1 MADLSVLLPPRMT
14 KPVEYRL
21 IGGDGCFSWS
31 WDHHDLISVKPEY
44 NDSSRCS
51 TSARLASIAPYNGRR
66 ETSVYATD
74 IISGITIHCKVF
86 VDKISRIRIFHHAV
100 KIDLDEIATLR
111 VHAFDDEENVF
122 SSLVG
127 LQFLWLLTPRL
138 LDNSRHHLVHIP
150 LKETHLSDC
159 GGFCGDMNIRFELE
173 DKNLGSDFFVVKG
186 IEIGQEVVKAQLFEP
201 QFDHVIDTITLTVA
215 EAMSLEPPSPVLV
228 TVGVLV
234 KFKLKVFRQKVAQAV
249 KLPSP
254 YHRWHATNSSVAQVD
269 SSLGISHALS
279 LGFTKVVVEDTRV
292 EGHVQVSSLHVVIP
306 RTLFLY
312 LVPIMDDSAH
322 LHGITN
328 IPSSKVWYVYPERK
342 YMVLAKAFAEGFD
355 AREIYIAEE
364 NELKLE
370 SSTMEF
376 WSLSQVPDSYIGPC
390 EVQTCRLLSPVSQG
404 KGHLVASLV
413 YLTEASE
420 PAKVLKIVQ
429 EVNVCNK
436 VQAFWDD
443 RLENSNVIHLPWVPG
458 VYQEV
463 ELKAI
468 GGCGK
473 TLDDYKLIS
482 SDEDVASV
490 SDSRIVHAKKPGQ
503 AVIRVVS
510 AFDFLNFDEIIV
522 EVSIPSVLSILP
534 VFPVEVPVGN
544 QLHAAA
550 ELKTSNGHS
559 FSRCDKFNAFIRW
572 SLLSDTDSFHILS
585 TAEAWSVEDIKHSAG
600 SWGKNGNPCA
610 WVSLNASATGR
621 STLVATFTVDS
632 DSNIET
638 LGPISLKAASKI
650 SAYYPLMVLQGG
662 NGNQFGGYWFDLSGI
677 HSRVENMDNNI
688 SKELYLV
695 PGSAM
700 DVFLFGGPEQWDKV
714 VDFVETVDVIGELE
728 NHITSSVAVQKL
740 SSGIYRVTCPS
751 KVNYKLLFSRGNLIG
766 KDHTVP
772 AIAKSEFSVVC
783 DFPSEITLIAN
794 ENENRLDILEAASK
808 ADRGPDRLQES
819 PVVISNGRNI
829 RLAAVGIHGNGRFF
843 ANSSSLCLKWE
854 AMGCD
859 GLAVFDEA
867 KSAEMLD
874 DSAWERFLVLQNST
888 GVCTVRATVVGFS
901 TKLVGQI
908 HKEEYTFHSLTDAIQ
923 LQLVSSL
930 RVTPEYVLLVFH
942 PDAQENLIVTG
953 GTCFLDA
960 STNDTRVVQIVKHPG
975 QSLCSQLI
983 LGAKGLG
990 KAIITI
996 QDVGLSPRATIHS
1009 LARVANVDWIQI
1021 IAEEHISLMEGSTKD
1036 FQILAGTQDGQTFGD
1051 SQFKY
1056 MGIELHLG
1064 DEILELVSPRDTVDE
1079 PKFSIKAAKTGIT
1092 TLYVST
1098 RQHSGQRVLSQVVKV
1113 EVYKPLQIHP
1123 EYIYLTPGAS
1133 FVLSVKG
1140 GPKTGVYIE
1149 YSSLNMEIA
1158 EVQNATGKLSAKAV
1172 GNSTVRAAVLANGG
1186 TLVCEAFG
1194 RVEVDIPVAM
1204 ILNTQSDRL
1213 CVGCSMPIYPSL
1225 PKGDLFSFYETCQSY
1240 SWMITDEK
1248 VVIFQSAKSWQYRL
1262 GQGLSSEGKNNPWF
1276 SNGSSTSFINHMI
1289 GRSAGETKVS
1299 ISITCDFLLP
1309 GTTRTVVSYNASK
1322 TILVVPDPPLALALP
1337 ITWLFPPFYTTT
1349 SLLPRSANSLGEID
1363 SLELESSVGY
1373 SLLRGS
1379 GRIDGSKIRTGESNA
1394 VDCIQAKDH
1403 STGRTEIASCLR
1415 VAEVAQARVA
1425 AAESSVQI
1433 AYLSVND
1440 RVELDI
1446 KYADELGYVFHEAHG
1461 VAPVKIETNYPDV
1474 VSILMPRDFNGTH
1487 ERFVL
1492 QARSYGT
1499 ALIRLHVNYI
1509 PKKADFILVSVG
1521 AQMYPRDVILHSG
1534 QHLNFTIIGD
1544 SLDARGS
1551 GHWLSSNEKIVH
1563 VNRVTGEAHAR
1574 GEGAAEV
1581 IFKGSNLK
1589 LQTTVTVLK
1598 VNKIVVD
1605 APSETLTNAAGPS
1618 DGYKFFVRFSDSIEH
1633 STGSSMSPIDVP
1645 FECKVD
1651 PSYVGYVEPW
1661 TDHAAK
1667 KSYCLFHPYPP
1678 AQLLH
1683 VKLNQNEGFLHI
1695 LVHANL
1701 KEDPKVTG
1709 SAHALFVKGFYI
1721 KEPGKLNLTPSCNHS
1736 IITIGGNTD
1745 VELFWN
1751 AKDLLSVNLVDTNEN
1766 KGAPSRIIYRVE
1778 ALKGQPFS
1786 DKVTIVLPATGQ
1798 TEEIEISYDTGDK
1811 SEPSSSWGLTTFAV
1825 ILTCIVAPV
1834 VTVALFMKSLER
1846 PSRQAPPRSAAA
1858 STPARAPAA
1867 SPASMAD
1874 PASPANGQL
1883 SPRTPQPF
1891 MEYVRRTIDDT
1902 PYYKRDA
1909 RRRFNP
1915 QNTY

>member
-1 MADLSVLLPPRMT
+1 MGSPPAAAAAVVAVVAVAAALLSASAAANPAGGPHMADLSVLLPPRMT

-127 LQFLWLLTPRL
+127 LQFLWQLSPRL
-138 LDNSRHHLVHIP
+138 LDSSSHHLVHIP

-201 QFDHVIDTITLTVA
+201 QLEHVIDTITLTVA

-228 TVGVLV
+228 TVGVSV
-234 KFKLKVFRQKVAQAV
+234 KFKLKVFRQKVA
-249 KLPSP
+249 
-254 YHRWHATNSSVAQVD
+254 
-269 SSLGISHALS
+269 
-279 LGFTKVVVEDTRV
+279 E
-292 EGHVQVSSLHVVIP
+292 VSSLHVVIP

-312 LVPIMDDSAH
+312 LVPVMDDSAH
-322 LHGITN
+322 FHGITN
-328 IPSSKVWYVYPERK
+328 IPSSKDWYVYPGRK

-355 AREIYIAEE
+355 AREIYITEE
-364 NELKLE
+364 NELRLE

-376 WSLSQVPDSYIGPC
+376 WNLSQVLDSSIGSY
-390 EVQTCRLLSPVSQG
+390 EVQTSRLLSPVSQG
-404 KGHLVASLV
+404 KGHLVASLT
-413 YLTEASE
+413 YLTEASG
-420 PAKVLKIVQ
+420 PAKVLKIMQ
-429 EVNVCNK
+429 EVNVCSK
-436 VQAFWDD
+436 VKAFWDEG
-443 RLENSNVIHLPWVPG
+443 LESSNVIHLPWVPG
-458 VYQEV
+458 VYQEI
-463 ELKAI
+463 ELKAT

-473 TLDDYKLIS
+473 TLDDYKLFS

-534 VFPVEVPVGN
+534 VFPVEVPVGTR
-544 QLHAAA
+544 LHAAA
-550 ELKTSNGHS
+550 ALKTSNGHS
-559 FSRCDKFNAFIRW
+559 FSRCDHLNAFIRW
-572 SLLSDTDSFHILS
+572 SVLSDNESFHILN
-585 TAEAWSVEDIKHSAG
+585 TAEASSVEDIKHSAG
-600 SWGKNGNPCA
+600 SWGQNGNPCA
-610 WVSLNASATGR
+610 WISLNASAAGR
-621 STLVATFTVDS
+621 STVVATFTFDS

-638 LGPISLKAASKI
+638 LGPISLKATSKI
-650 SAYYPLMVLQGG
+650 SAYYPLVVLQGG

-677 HSRVENMDNNI
+677 HGRIEIMDNN
-688 SKELYLV
+688 SPKELYLV

-700 DVFLFGGPEQWDKV
+700 DVFLFGGPERWDQV
-714 VDFVETVDVIGELE
+714 VDFVETVDVIGELK
-728 NHITSSVAVQKL
+728 NHITSSTTVQKL
-740 SSGIYRVTCPS
+740 SSGIYRVSCPS
-751 KVNYKLLFSRGNLIG
+751 KVNYKLLFSRGNMIG
-766 KDHTVP
+766 KDHPVP

-794 ENENRLDILEAASK
+794 ENENRLNILEAASK
-808 ADRGPDRLQES
+808 ADRDPDRLQA
-819 PVVISNGRNI
+819 PAVVISNGRNI

-854 AMGCD
+854 TIGCE
-859 GLAVFDEA
+859 GLAYFAET

-874 DSAWERFLVLQNST
+874 ESAWERFLVLQNST
-888 GVCTVRATVVGFS
+888 GVCTVRATVAGLS
-901 TKLVGQI
+901 TKFAGQT
-908 HKEEYTFHSLTDAIQ
+908 HEEEHTFHSLTDAIQ

-930 RVTPEYVLLVFH
+930 RVTPEYVMLVFH
-942 PDAQENLIVTG
+942 PDAQENLIVSG
-953 GTCFLDA
+953 GTCSLDA
-960 STNDTRVVQIVKHPG
+960 STNDTHVVQIVKHPG
-975 QSLCSQLI
+975 KSLCSQLI

-990 KAIITI
+990 KAIVTI
-996 QDVGLSPRATIHS
+996 QDVGLSPKATTYS

-1064 DEILELVSPRDTVDE
+1064 DKILELISPSDSIDG

-1092 TLYVST
+1092 SLYVST

-1123 EYIYLTPGAS
+1123 GYIYLTPGAS

-1149 YSSLNMEIA
+1149 YSSLNMEVV

-1172 GNSTVRAAVLANGG
+1172 GNSTVRAAILANGG

-1194 RVEVDIPVAM
+1194 RVEVDIPLAM

-1213 CVGCSMPIYPSL
+1213 CIGCSMPIYPSL

-1240 SWMITDEK
+1240 SWMIADEK

-1262 GQGLSSEGKNNPWF
+1262 GQGSEGKNNPWF
-1276 SNGSSTSFINHMI
+1276 SNGSSNSFINHMI
-1289 GRSAGETKVS
+1289 GRSAGKTKVS
-1299 ISITCDFLLP
+1299 ISVTCDFLLA
-1309 GTTRTVVSYNASK
+1309 GTTGSVVSYNASK
-1322 TILVVPDPPLALALP
+1322 TILVVPDPPLALVLP

-1349 SLLPRSANSLGEID
+1349 SLLPRSANSLGEPD
-1363 SLELESSVGY
+1363 SLDLESSVGY

-1379 GRIDGSKIRTGESNA
+1379 GRGGSAIQDASIIDGSKIRTGESNA
-1394 VDCIQAKDH
+1394 VDCIQAKDY

-1415 VAEVAQARVA
+1415 VAEVAQARLA

-1446 KYADELGYVFHEAHG
+1446 KYADELGYIFHEAHG
-1461 VAPVKIETNYPDV
+1461 VAPVKVETNYPDV

-1487 ERFVL
+1487 GTHERFVL
-1492 QARSYGT
+1492 QARSHGT
-1499 ALIRLHVNYI
+1499 ALIRLRINHI
-1509 PKKADFILVSVG
+1509 PNKADFIMVSVG

-1534 QHLNFTIIGD
+1534 QHLNFTVIGD
-1544 SLDARGS
+1544 GMETRGS

-1563 VNRVTGEAHAR
+1563 VNRVTGEAQAR
-1574 GEGAAEV
+1574 SEGVAEV

-1589 LQTTVTVLK
+1589 LQTTVSVLK
-1598 VNKIVVD
+1598 VNQIVVD
-1605 APSETLTNAAGPS
+1605 APAETLTNAAGPP
-1618 DGYKFFVRFSDSIEH
+1618 DGYKFSVRFSDSTEH
-1633 STGSSMSPIDVP
+1633 SSGSSVSPIDVP

-1651 PSYVGYVEPW
+1651 PSFVGYVEPW

-1678 AQLLH
+1678 AQLLA
-1683 VKLNQNEGFLHI
+1683 VKLNQKEGFLHI
-1695 LVHANL
+1695 LVRANL
-1701 KEDPKVTG
+1701 KEDLKVTG

-1721 KEPGKLNLTPSCNHS
+1721 KEPGKLNLAPSCNHS
-1736 IITIGGNTD
+1736 TITIGGNTD

-1751 AKDLLSVNLVDTNEN
+1751 AKDLLSVSRVDSNEN
-1766 KGAPSRIIYRVE
+1766 KGVPSQIIYRV
-1778 ALKGQPFS
+1778 S
-1786 DKVTIVLPATGQ
+1786 H
-1798 TEEIEISYDTGDK
+1798 
-1811 SEPSSSWGLTTFAV
+1811 
-1825 ILTCIVAPV
+1825 
-1834 VTVALFMKSLER
+1834 
-1846 PSRQAPPRSAAA
+1846 
-1858 STPARAPAA
+1858 
-1867 SPASMAD
+1867 
-1874 PASPANGQL
+1874 N
-1883 SPRTPQPF
+1883 
-1891 MEYVRRTIDDT
+1891 
-1902 PYYKRDA
+1902 
-1909 RRRFNP
+1909 
-1915 QNTY
+1915 

>member
-1 MADLSVLLPPRMT
+1 MGSPPAAAAAVAAAVAVVAALLSALAAANPAGGPHMADLSVLLPSRMT

-51 TSARLASIAPYNGRR
+51 TSARLASISPYNGRR

-127 LQFLWLLTPRL
+127 LQFLWQLSPRL
-138 LDNSRHHLVHIP
+138 LDNSSHHLLHIP

-159 GGFCGDMNIRFELE
+159 GGFCGDMNVRFELE

-201 QFDHVIDTITLTVA
+201 QFEHVIDTITLTVA

-234 KFKLKVFRQKVAQAV
+234 KFKLKVFQQKVAQ
-249 KLPSP
+249 
-254 YHRWHATNSSVAQVD
+254 D
-269 SSLGISHALS
+269 SSLGISRALS

-292 EGHVQVSSLHVVIP
+292 EGHEQVSSLHVVIP

-328 IPSSKVWYVYPERK
+328 IPSSKVWYVYPGRK

-355 AREIYIAEE
+355 AREIYITEE

-376 WSLSQVPDSYIGPC
+376 WNLSLVPDSSIGSY
-390 EVQTCRLLSPVSQG
+390 EVQTSRLLNPVSQG
-404 KGHLVASLV
+404 KGHLVASLT
-413 YLTEASE
+413 YRTEASG
-420 PAKVLKIVQ
+420 PAKALKIVQ
-429 EVNVCNK
+429 EVNVCSK
-436 VQAFWDD
+436 VKAFWDEG
-443 RLENSNVIHLPWVPG
+443 LENSNVIHLPWVPG
-458 VYQEV
+458 VYQEI

-473 TLDDYKLIS
+473 TLDNYKLFS

-490 SDSRIVHAKKPGQ
+490 SDSRIVRAKKPGQ

-534 VFPVEVPVGN
+534 VFPVEVPVGTR
-544 QLHAAA
+544 LHASAA
-550 ELKTSNGHS
+550 LKTSTGYS
-559 FSRCDKFNAFIRW
+559 FSRCDHFNAFIRW
-572 SLLSDTDSFHILS
+572 SILSDNESFHIHN
-585 TAEAWSVEDIKHSAG
+585 TEEALSVEDIKRSAG
-600 SWGKNGNPCA
+600 SWGQNGNPCA
-610 WVSLNASATGR
+610 WISLNAFAAGR
-621 STLVATFTVDS
+621 STVVATFAFDS
-632 DSNIET
+632 DSNIEN
-638 LGPISLKAASKI
+638 LGPISLKATSKI
-650 SAYYPLMVLQGG
+650 SAYYPLVVLQGG

-677 HSRVENMDNNI
+677 HSRIEKMDNNI
-688 SKELYLV
+688 PKELYLV
-695 PGSAM
+695 PRSAM
-700 DVFLFGGPEQWDKV
+700 DVFLFGGPERWDQV
-714 VDFVETVDVIGELE
+714 VDFVETVDVIGESE
-728 NHITSSVAVQKL
+728 NHITSSTAVQKL
-740 SSGIYRVTCPS
+740 SSGIYRVSCPS
-751 KVNYKLLFSRGNLIG
+751 KVNYKLLFSRGNMIG
-766 KDHTVP
+766 KDHPVP

-794 ENENRLDILEAASK
+794 ENENRLDLLEAASK
-808 ADRGPDRLQES
+808 ADRGPDRLQAS

-854 AMGCD
+854 ATGCE
-859 GLAVFDEA
+859 GLAYFDET
-867 KSAEMLD
+867 KSSEMLD
-874 DSAWERFLVLQNST
+874 EPAWERFLVLQNST
-888 GVCTVRATVVGFS
+888 GVCTVRATVIGFS
-901 TKLVGQI
+901 TKFAGQT
-908 HKEEYTFHSLTDAIQ
+908 HEEEHTFHTLTDAIQ

-942 PDAQENLIVTG
+942 PDAQENLIVSG
-953 GTCFLDA
+953 GTCSLDA
-960 STNDTRVVQIVKHPG
+960 STNDTHVVQIVKHPG
-975 QSLCSQLI
+975 KSLCSQLI
-983 LGAKGLG
+983 LGANGLG
-990 KAIITI
+990 KAIVAI
-996 QDVGLSPRATIHS
+996 QDVGLSPRATTHS

-1036 FQILAGTQDGQTFGD
+1036 FQILAGAQDGQTFGD

-1064 DEILELVSPRDTVDE
+1064 DEILELISPMDSMDGS
-1079 PKFSIKAAKTGIT
+1079 KFSIKAAKTGIT
-1092 TLYVST
+1092 SLYVST

-1149 YSSLNMEIA
+1149 YSSLNMEFV

-1172 GNSTVRAAVLANGG
+1172 GNS
-1186 TLVCEAFG
+1186 
-1194 RVEVDIPVAM
+1194 
-1204 ILNTQSDRL
+1204 
-1213 CVGCSMPIYPSL
+1213 
-1225 PKGDLFSFYETCQSY
+1225 GDLFSFYETCQSY
-1240 SWMITDEK
+1240 SWVIADEK

-1262 GQGLSSEGKNNPWF
+1262 GQGLYSEGKNNPWF
-1276 SNGSSTSFINHMI
+1276 SNGSSNSFINHMI
-1289 GRSAGETKVS
+1289 GRSAGKTKVS
-1299 ISITCDFLLP
+1299 ISVTCDFLLP
-1309 GTTRTVVSYNASK
+1309 GTTGSVVSYNASK
-1322 TILVVPDPPLALALP
+1322 TILVVPDPPLALVLP
-1337 ITWLFPPFYTTT
+1337 MTWLFPPFYTTT
-1349 SLLPRSANSLGEID
+1349 SLLPRSANSLGEPD
-1363 SLELESSVGY
+1363 SHDLESSVGY

-1379 GRIDGSKIRTGESNA
+1379 GRSGSVIQDASIIDGRKIRTGESNA

-1415 VAEVAQARVA
+1415 VAEVAQARIA

-1446 KYADELGYVFHEAHG
+1446 KYADELGYTFHEAHG

-1474 VSILMPRDFNGTH
+1474 VSILMPRDFNGTYGTH

-1492 QARSYGT
+1492 QARSHGT
-1499 ALIRLHVNYI
+1499 ALIRLHVNHI
-1509 PKKADFILVSVG
+1509 PNKADFIMVSVG

-1544 SLDARGS
+1544 SMDTRGS

-1563 VNRVTGEAHAR
+1563 VNRVTGEAQAHS
-1574 GEGAAEV
+1574 EGVAEV

-1589 LQTTVTVLK
+1589 VQTTVSVLK
-1598 VNKIVVD
+1598 VNQIVVD
-1605 APSETLTNAAGPS
+1605 APGETLTNAAGPP
-1618 DGYKFFVRFSDSIEH
+1618 DGYKFSVRFSDSTEH
-1633 STGSSMSPIDVP
+1633 NTGSSASPIVP
-1645 FECKVD
+1645 FECMVD
-1651 PSYVGYVEPW
+1651 PSFVGYVEPW

-1678 AQLLH
+1678 AQLLP
-1683 VKLNQNEGFLHI
+1683 VKLNPKEGFLHI
-1695 LVHANL
+1695 LVRANL

-1751 AKDLLSVNLVDTNEN
+1751 AKDLLSVSRVDTNEN
-1766 KGAPSRIIYRVE
+1766 KGVPSRIVYRVE
-1778 ALKGQPFS
+1778 VLKRQPFS

-1798 TEEIEISYDTGDK
+1798 TEEVEISYDTGEEAE
-1811 SEPSSSWGLTTFAV
+1811 SSSSWGPTTFAV
-1825 ILTCIVAPV
+1825 ILTCIIVLV
-1834 VTVALFMKSLER
+1834 VTVVFMKSLER
-1846 PSRQAPPRSAAA
+1846 PSRRAPPRNAAT
-1858 STPARAPAA
+1858 STPVRAPAA
-1867 SPASMAD
+1867 SPAPMAD
-1874 PASPANGQL
+1874 LASPANGQL

-1902 PYYKRDA
+1902 PYYKRDG

>member
-1 MADLSVLLPPRMT
+1 
-14 KPVEYRL
+14 
-21 IGGDGCFSWS
+21 
-31 WDHHDLISVKPEY
+31 
-44 NDSSRCS
+44 
-51 TSARLASIAPYNGRR
+51 
-66 ETSVYATD
+66 
-74 IISGITIHCKVF
+74 
-86 VDKISRIRIFHHAV
+86 
-100 KIDLDEIATLR
+100 
-111 VHAFDDEENVF
+111 
-122 SSLVG
+122 
-127 LQFLWLLTPRL
+127 
-138 LDNSRHHLVHIP
+138 
-150 LKETHLSDC
+150 
-159 GGFCGDMNIRFELE
+159 MNIRFELE

-201 QFDHVIDTITLTVA
+201 QLEHVIDTITLTVA

-228 TVGVLV
+228 TVGVSV
-234 KFKLKVFRQKVAQAV
+234 KFKLKVFRQKVAEV
-249 KLPSP
+249 IKLPSP

-269 SSLGISHALS
+269 SSLGISHALG
-279 LGFTKVVVEDTRV
+279 LGFTKIIVEDTRV
-292 EGHVQVSSLHVVIP
+292 EGHEQVSSLHVVIP

-312 LVPIMDDSAH
+312 LVPVMDDSAH
-322 LHGITN
+322 FHGITN
-328 IPSSKVWYVYPERK
+328 IPSSKDWYVYPGRK
-342 YMVLAKAFAEGFD
+342 YMVLVKAFAEGFD
-355 AREIYIAEE
+355 AREIYITEE
-364 NELKLE
+364 NELRLE

-376 WSLSQVPDSYIGPC
+376 WNLSQVLDSSIGSY
-390 EVQTCRLLSPVSQG
+390 EVQTSRLLSPVSQG
-404 KGHLVASLV
+404 KGHLVASLT
-413 YLTEASE
+413 YLTEASG

-429 EVNVCNK
+429 EVNVCSK
-436 VQAFWDD
+436 VKAFWDEG
-443 RLENSNVIHLPWVPG
+443 LESSNVIHLPWVPG
-458 VYQEV
+458 VYQEI
-463 ELKAI
+463 ELKAT

-473 TLDDYKLIS
+473 TLDDYKLFS

-534 VFPVEVPVGN
+534 VFPVEVPVGTR
-544 QLHAAA
+544 LHAAA
-550 ELKTSNGHS
+550 ALKTSNGHS
-559 FSRCDKFNAFIRW
+559 FSRCDHLNAFIRW
-572 SLLSDTDSFHILS
+572 SVLSDNESFHILN
-585 TAEAWSVEDIKHSAG
+585 TAEASSVEDIKHSAG
-600 SWGKNGNPCA
+600 SWGQNGNPCA
-610 WVSLNASATGR
+610 WISLNASAAGR
-621 STLVATFTVDS
+621 STVVATFTFDS

-638 LGPISLKAASKI
+638 LGPISLKATSKI
-650 SAYYPLMVLQGG
+650 SAYYPLVVLQGG

-677 HSRVENMDNNI
+677 HGRIEIMDNN
-688 SKELYLV
+688 SLKELYLV

-700 DVFLFGGPEQWDKV
+700 DVFLFGGPERWDQV
-714 VDFVETVDVIGELE
+714 VDFVETVDVIGELK
-728 NHITSSVAVQKL
+728 NHITSSTTVQKL
-740 SSGIYRVTCPS
+740 SSGIYRVSCPS
-751 KVNYKLLFSRGNLIG
+751 KVNYKLLFSRGNMIG
-766 KDHTVP
+766 KDHPVP

-794 ENENRLDILEAASK
+794 ENENRLNILEAASK
-808 ADRGPDRLQES
+808 ADRDPDRLQA
-819 PVVISNGRNI
+819 PAVVISNGRNI

-843 ANSSSLCLKWE
+843 ANSSSLCLRWE
-854 AMGCD
+854 TIGCE
-859 GLAVFDEA
+859 GLAYFAET

-874 DSAWERFLVLQNST
+874 ESAWERFLVLQNST
-888 GVCTVRATVVGFS
+888 GVCTVRATVAGLS
-901 TKLVGQI
+901 TKFAGQT
-908 HKEEYTFHSLTDAIQ
+908 HEEEHTFHSLTDAIQ

-930 RVTPEYVLLVFH
+930 RVTPEYVMLVFH
-942 PDAQENLIVTG
+942 PDAQENLIVSG
-953 GTCFLDA
+953 GTCSLDA
-960 STNDTRVVQIVKHPG
+960 STNDTHVVQIVKHPG
-975 QSLCSQLI
+975 KSLCSQLI

-990 KAIITI
+990 KAIVTI
-996 QDVGLSPRATIHS
+996 QDVGLSPKATTYS

-1064 DEILELVSPRDTVDE
+1064 DKILELISPSDSIDG

-1092 TLYVST
+1092 SLYVST

-1123 EYIYLTPGAS
+1123 GYIYLTPGAS

-1149 YSSLNMEIA
+1149 YSSLNMEVV

-1172 GNSTVRAAVLANGG
+1172 GNSTVRAAILANGG

-1194 RVEVDIPVAM
+1194 RVEVDIPLAM

-1213 CVGCSMPIYPSL
+1213 CIGCSMPIYPSL

-1240 SWMITDEK
+1240 SWMIADEK

-1262 GQGLSSEGKNNPWF
+1262 GQGSEGKNNPWF
-1276 SNGSSTSFINHMI
+1276 SNGSSNSFTNHMI
-1289 GRSAGETKVS
+1289 GRSAGKTKVS
-1299 ISITCDFLLP
+1299 ISVTCDFLLA
-1309 GTTRTVVSYNASK
+1309 GTTGSVVSYNASK
-1322 TILVVPDPPLALALP
+1322 TILVVPDPPLALVLP

-1349 SLLPRSANSLGEID
+1349 SLLPRSANSLGEPD
-1363 SLELESSVGY
+1363 SLDLESSVGY

-1379 GRIDGSKIRTGESNA
+1379 GRGGSAIQDASIIDGSKIRTGESNA
-1394 VDCIQAKDH
+1394 VDCIQAKDY

-1415 VAEVAQARVA
+1415 VAEVAQARLA

-1446 KYADELGYVFHEAHG
+1446 KYADELGYIFHEAHG
-1461 VAPVKIETNYPDV
+1461 VAPVKVETNYPDV

-1487 ERFVL
+1487 GTHERFVL
-1492 QARSYGT
+1492 QARSHGT
-1499 ALIRLHVNYI
+1499 ALIRLRINHI
-1509 PKKADFILVSVG
+1509 PNKADFIMVSVG

-1534 QHLNFTIIGD
+1534 QHLNFTVIGD
-1544 SLDARGS
+1544 GMETRGS

-1563 VNRVTGEAHAR
+1563 VNRVTGEAQAR
-1574 GEGAAEV
+1574 SEGVAEV

-1589 LQTTVTVLK
+1589 LQTTVSVLK
-1598 VNKIVVD
+1598 VNQIVVD
-1605 APSETLTNAAGPS
+1605 APAETLTNAAGPP
-1618 DGYKFFVRFSDSIEH
+1618 DGYKFSVRFSDSTEH
-1633 STGSSMSPIDVP
+1633 SSGSSVSPIDVP

-1651 PSYVGYVEPW
+1651 PSFVGYVEPW

-1678 AQLLH
+1678 AQLLA
-1683 VKLNQNEGFLHI
+1683 VKLNQKEGFLHI
-1695 LVHANL
+1695 LVRANL
-1701 KEDPKVTG
+1701 KEDLKVTG

-1721 KEPGKLNLTPSCNHS
+1721 KEPGKLNLAPSCNHS
-1736 IITIGGNTD
+1736 TITIGGNTD

-1751 AKDLLSVNLVDTNEN
+1751 AKDLLSVSRVDSNEN
-1766 KGAPSRIIYRVE
+1766 KGVPSQIIYRVE
-1778 ALKGQPFS
+1778 ALKRQPFS
-1786 DKVTIVLPATGQ
+1786 EKVTIILPVTGQ
-1798 TEEIEISYDTGDK
+1798 TEEIEISYDTGEK
-1811 SEPSSSWGLTTFAV
+1811 AEPSSSWGLTTFAV
-1825 ILTCIVAPV
+1825 ILTCIVVPV
-1834 VTVALFMKSLER
+1834 ATIAFFMKSLER
-1846 PSRQAPPRSAAA
+1846 PSRRAPSRNTAA
-1858 STPARAPAA
+1858 STPARTPVA
-1867 SPASMAD
+1867 SPAAMAD

-1902 PYYKRDA
+1902 PYYKRDG